1 MYIGGSSFNGR
12 SRIFPLQLSTATGVL
27 IIDWLKIQ
35 KKSYQCLNYPFYCWM
50 LMLLMIDQNLWVSR
64 FWQKHFFW
72 VARRQQFSKPWNEQ
86 MILFMKCEVSYLTTW
101 FFSESRIC
109 RPQKNHNECEKFLE
123 KNHEKW
129 NAVAIITWEAKLYQ
143 TVLNFSLTFQNSIHF
158 TIVWKKK

>member
-1 MYIGGSSFNGR
+1 MIENSKEKLSVFELSILLLNVDATDDWSKSLSF
-12 SRIFPLQLSTATGVL
+12 
-27 IIDWLKIQ
+27 KILA
-35 KKSYQCLNYPFYCWM
+35 KT
-50 LMLLMIDQNLWVSR
+50 
-64 FWQKHFFW
+64 FFW

-158 TIVWKKK
+158 AIVWKKK